1 MAKKSL
7 YKTYEDAVTFAEI
20 KMNPKLIILLTFV
33 GVILSILLAILLPF
47 IDFTVSILLIL
58 LIVDFGLGFPF
69 YLKDQKIGAIEA
81 RLPDVLHH
89 IATTI
94 KTGGTVETALK
105 EVARVDYGPIT
116 PGLRKM
122 LLQMSEGKTFEDAFT
137 NFALESHS
145 RLLEKAAIIIVAA
158 RRSGGG
164 LLETLTAMA
173 EDFRAVYRLERERKS
188 KTFLQFLFI
197 LVSGVLIAPFVFG
210 IVKSVLEILVQ
221 VGASG
226 DSTASDLIVNKF
238 DTLFKLY
245 LILQASLAAVGAF
258 QVREGKMSK
267 AITFIPIAAIVSY
280 TIYLLVAGQFLSL
293 LGA

>member
-1 MAKKSL
+1 MAKKSIL
-7 YKTYEDAVTFAEI
+7 KTYEDAVEFAGI
-20 KMNPKLIILLTFV
+20 KMNPKVILLLTFI
-33 GVILSILLAILLPF
+33 GILLAIGLSFAVPF

-58 LIVDFGLGFPF
+58 LIVDFGLGYPF
-69 YLKDQKIGAIEA
+69 YLKDKKIEDIESK
-81 RLPDVLHH
+81 LPDVLHH

-116 PGLRKM
+116 PGLRRM
-122 LLQMSEGKTFEDAFT
+122 LLQMNEGKTFEDAFT

-173 EDFRAVYRLERERKS
+173 EDFRAVYRLDRERKS

-197 LVSGVLIAPFVFG
+197 LVAGVFIAPFVFG

-221 VGASG
+221 VGSG
-226 DSTASDLIVNKF
+226 STEQSTALVNKF
-238 DTLFKLY
+238 DTIFKVY
-245 LILQASLAAVGAF
+245 LMMQAALAAIGAF
-258 QVREGKMSK
+258 QVREGKISK
-267 AITFIPIAAIVSY
+267 AITFIPIAAIISY
-280 TIYLLVAGQFLSL
+280 VIYIVISSQFLAL